1 MVASATSTPRAAAP
15 PFWAVVAGT
24 WSFFGVMYGVV
35 WTAAARDPVQAV
47 RWTLPTALAVAWMWA
62 LLTPWLFRLTR
73 RVTPSRVGWGV
84 SLATHSVAAMAC
96 ALVLTALLRTS
107 MAFFATWSPEP
118 YLPMLFYWF
127 DVWLF
132 VYASLVVIGHA
143 LTVRRRYVDRTVR
156 AHLLEAQL
164 SRAQLQYLELQL
176 QPHFLFNALN
186 AISELAHESP
196 DAAERMLRRL
206 HALLAISL
214 ERSGRDEVTLEE
226 ELAALE
232 PYLDIQRTRFSD
244 WLQVEVEVAPEWR
257 RALVP
262 HLILQPL
269 VENAIRHGLS
279 VRQGPGHVRVA
290 ATRVGE
296 RLVLRVEDD
305 GVGLR
310 QAQRARDPNRH
321 EGIGLRNASE
331 RLRQLYGGAHRFE
344 LREGERGGV
353 VVELELPYRD
363 GLAVAYPTPQHV
375 SVADAMAASTLDDPS
390 TWRTGEFSTVFPEL
404 DGTKPEEP
412 PVAAPEEASTAPQWQ
427 PSGSF
432 RAAQRQAPEPP
443 RPTVEPRGATPALSW
458 KAWGAIG
465 LLWFAMAVVWTNQM
479 VLYSNSMRPSDGYS
493 WVELARLQVATS
505 IIWLGLSPVVVA
517 LARRFRID
525 TANWMRRLPLHA
537 VFGVCAGLVHTG
549 VMQVTG
555 LSQMPVLSPGNMNPL
570 TGDFFVYFGLLAWSH
585 ARDFVNWYRARELE
599 GARLSARIAGSR
611 FQALRVQLRP
621 QFLLATLDLL
631 ADLVHRDVP
640 RTERLITRLADTLR
654 LTLELGREATSSVRQ
669 ELELLVACVDTHRD
683 GIRPGV
689 RLVTN
694 VPPSALSLRIPSRLV
709 CTMVDDLLVADSLN
723 PAESLTVRLEV
734 DRAADVTRIR
744 LRGEADWRGRAPS
757 SSGGGAGGGGSHAW
771 WRTKSVAEAAVAD
784 AGALVSVTFPD
795 RASAVLLI
803 ADAPDIAPTAVSAE
817 WAAAVA

>member
-1 MVASATSTPRAAAP
+1 MVAPSGHLPRASTP
-15 PFWAVVAGT
+15 PFWAVVAGAWT
-24 WSFFGVMYGVV
+24 FFGVMYGCV
-35 WTAAARDPVQAV
+35 WTAAARYPESAF
-47 RWTLPTALAVAWMWA
+47 RWTIPTALAVAWCWA
-62 LLTPWLFRLTR
+62 LLTPLLFRLTR
-73 RVTPSRVGWGV
+73 AVTPSRVGWVV
-84 SLATHSVAAMAC
+84 SLGSHTAAAMAC
-96 ALVLTALLRTS
+96 AALLTALLRQS
-107 MAFFATWSPEP
+107 MAFLAEWSPEP
-118 YLPMLFYWF
+118 YVSMLFYWF

-132 VYASLVVIGHA
+132 VYASLVVVGHA

-186 AISELAHESP
+186 AIQELAHEAP
-196 DAAERMLRRL
+196 HAAERMLRRL

-214 ERSGRDEVTLEE
+214 ERSGRDEVTLDE

-244 WLQVEVEVAPEWR
+244 WLDVGVAVPPSLR

-279 VRQGPGHVRVA
+279 VRQAPGTVTVHA
-290 ATRVGE
+290 ARADD
-296 RLVLRVEDD
+296 RLILRVEDD

-310 QAQRARDPNRH
+310 QAQQRDGATRR

-331 RLRQLYGGAHRFE
+331 RLRQLYGSSHRFE
-344 LREGERGGV
+344 LREAPTGGV
-353 VVELELPYRD
+353 TVELELPYRE
-363 GLAVAYPTPQHV
+363 GEAVARTAASPMT
-375 SVADAMAASTLDDPS
+375 VADAMAATDLDDPS
-390 TWRTGEFSTVFPEL
+390 TWRTGEYSTVFPDLEVVR
-404 DGTKPEEP
+404 PEAP
-412 PVAAPEEASTAPQWQ
+412 PEAREAEVVPTPQWQ
-427 PSGSF
+427 ASGSF
-432 RAAQRQAPEPP
+432 RAAR
-443 RPTVEPRGATPALSW
+443 RATPEATGAFVSAEQPVLAPTPGLSW
-458 KAWGAIG
+458 RAWSGIGA
-465 LLWFAMAVVWTNQM
+465 LWFAMAVLWTNQM
-479 VLYSNSMRPSDGYS
+479 VLYSASMRPSDDYS
-493 WVELARLQVATS
+493 WLGLARLQVATS
-505 IIWLGLSPVVVA
+505 IIWLALSPVVVA

-525 TANWMRRLPLHA
+525 ATNWMRILPLHA
-537 VFGVCAGLVHTG
+537 LFGVCAGLVHTG
-549 VMQVTG
+549 VMQLSG
-555 LSQMPVLSPGNMNPL
+555 LSQLPVLSPGNMNPL

-585 ARDFVNWYRARELE
+585 ARDFVSWYRARELE

-631 ADLVHRDVP
+631 AELVHRDVP

-654 LTLELGREATSSVRQ
+654 LTLELGRDATSSLKQ
-669 ELELLVACVDTHRD
+669 ELELLQACVETHRD

-689 RLVTN
+689 QLVAN
-694 VPPSALSLRIPSRLV
+694 VPTSLLPLRIPSRLV
-709 CTMVDDLLVADSLN
+709 CTMVDELLAADSLN
-723 PAESLTVRLEV
+723 PGAPLTVRV
-734 DRAADVTRIR
+734 DVERVADVTRIR
-744 LRGEADWRGRAPS
+744 LKGDAAWGGRA
-757 SSGGGAGGGGSHAW
+757 GGSHAW

-795 RASAVLLI
+795 RASAVLLV
-803 ADAPDIAPTAVSAE
+803 ADARVASNPEAAPE